1 MRGSRCEQHGGGGSA
16 PVGVFVVFLSAC
28 LSLLMCGG
36 LDLPA
41 TAVFLVGAGLG
52 VVLLK
57 PVALPPAAPLVLG
70 LLACALAATAFL
82 PVGWFGLPEW
92 RTAFPPGGVV
102 ELSGSVAP
110 QPSAAIYWW
119 LPLAAS
125 TAVALALL
133 TAPLEPRYL
142 RLFLHGIAAFVFLYA
157 VLAIVARQTG
167 WRPEFAYAFPAAS
180 SFGFLP
186 NRNHT
191 ASLLAAGAIISVGL
205 MYAEAT
211 RHNRLSSLLA
221 AVWASAPLAGVLFF
235 SVSRAGV
242 LVLALGLIVWCLGL
256 WRRNRVHARGA
267 VVALIALGVVAG
279 GLFAVGGG
287 GSRDRLWQLA
297 ERTMGTAGA
306 ERGPVDFR
314 AAVFRDTLGMI
325 ADAPLVGAGIG
336 QFAAVFPQYIKA
348 STSHAPVAHPESDWL
363 MAAAES
369 GIPFALCL
377 ALLVA
382 WFGRACWQG
391 LPREGG
397 LLRWTAASAVLA
409 VVAHGLVDVP
419 WHRIQM
425 GWFFLV
431 IAAVAVPIDKSG
443 ARGPGLLLRVI
454 TVALGLA
461 LAASGGWLARDIA
474 RDRLPATVRGPES
487 ERLNAM
493 LEDYRD
499 VEGRELATVATKLFP
514 LDYRTYYWRA
524 LFTSF
529 FKDAQQESV
538 QCLDAMLRVQPV
550 LPDAAELKAGF
561 FQTNGDQKGEAA
573 AFAEWARRMAA
584 ADRTAGDF
592 RLAYAGPKLREI
604 LYHTRVRP
612 EMQTALLQELLTTEP
627 LLAALGAIAAAD
639 TAAESFCSGLPDPKA
654 FLDSL
659 PEDLRRGLL
668 ARWISLPS
676 AYGAVAYM
684 ESAQSAEPSP
694 GPYWWELAEFR
705 AKNKDF
711 QGATE
716 AVSRW
721 WEAGAEHGQAGR
733 SAFAYQIEQLSLA
746 GNTAAVRRLLK
757 ESVEAEKPE
766 PDQLAVA
773 VTAYAAAGDWEMA
786 WKAASRLATA
796 GKNRQ

>member
-1 MRGSRCEQHGGGGSA
+1 
-16 PVGVFVVFLSAC
+16 
-28 LSLLMCGG
+28 MCGG
-36 LDLPA
+36 MDLPA
-41 TAVFLVGAGLG
+41 TAVFLIGSGVGL
-52 VVLLK
+52 VLLR
-57 PVALPPAAPLVLG
+57 PMALPPTVPLVLG

-82 PVGWFGLPEW
+82 PAAWFGIPEW
-92 RTAFPPGGVV
+92 RVAFPPGGVV
-102 ELSGSVAP
+102 ELSDSVAP
-110 QPSAAIYWW
+110 QPWLAIYWW
-119 LPLAAS
+119 LLLAAS

-133 TAPLEPRYL
+133 MAPLEPRHL
-142 RLFLHGIAAFVFLYA
+142 RLFLHGIAVFVFLYA

-167 WRPEFAYAFPAAS
+167 WRPEFAYAFPAAG

-211 RHNRLSSLLA
+211 RQNRFSALLA

-242 LVLALGLIVWCLGL
+242 LVLALGLIVWCFGL

-297 ERTMGTAGA
+297 ERAMGSAGA

-314 AAVFRDTLGMI
+314 TAVFRDTLAMI
-325 ADAPLVGAGIG
+325 VDAPLVGAGIG
-336 QFAAVFPQYIKA
+336 QFAAVFPQYITA
-348 STSHAPVAHPESDWL
+348 STSHAPVVHSESDWL

-369 GIPFALCL
+369 GIPFAVCL
-377 ALLVA
+377 ALLVV

-409 VVAHGLVDVP
+409 VVVHGLVDVP
-419 WHRIQM
+419 WHRVQM

-431 IAAVAVPIDKSG
+431 IAAVTVPIDRSG
-443 ARGPGLLLRVI
+443 ARGPRVLLRVF
-454 TVALGLA
+454 TVALGVA
-461 LAASGGWLARDIA
+461 LAASGAWLARDIA

-487 ERLNAM
+487 DKLNAL

-499 VEGRELATVATKLFP
+499 VEGRELATAATKWFP

-529 FKDAQQESV
+529 FKDAQTESA
-538 QCLDAMLRVQPV
+538 QSLDAMLRVQPV
-550 LPDAAELKAGF
+550 FPEAAELKAGF

-584 ADRTAGDF
+584 ADRAAGDF
-592 RLAYAGPKLREI
+592 KLAYAGPKFHEI
-604 LYHTRVRP
+604 LYNTRARP
-612 EMQTALLQELLTTEP
+612 EMQAILLQELLTTEP
-627 LLAALGAIAAAD
+627 LLAALGAIGAAD
-639 TAAESFCSGLPDPKA
+639 PAAESFCSGLPDPKS

-659 PEDLRRGLL
+659 PEDLRRRLL
-668 ARWISLPS
+668 GRWTSLPS

-684 ESAQSAEPSP
+684 ESAQSEVPPP
-694 GPYWWELAEFR
+694 GPYWWELAELR
-705 AKNKDF
+705 ARNKDF

-721 WEAGAEHGQAGR
+721 WEAGAGQGQ
-733 SAFAYQIEQLSLA
+733 SGKTAFAYQIEQLSLA

-766 PDQLAVA
+766 PDRLAVA

-796 GKNRQ
+796 AKNRQ